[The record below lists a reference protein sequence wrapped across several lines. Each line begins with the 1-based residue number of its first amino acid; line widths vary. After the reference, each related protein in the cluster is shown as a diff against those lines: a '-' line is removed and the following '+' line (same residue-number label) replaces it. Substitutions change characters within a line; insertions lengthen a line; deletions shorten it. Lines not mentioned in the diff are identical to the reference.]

1 MGVGMSELRQRLC
14 GEREPE
20 PEPEPEEKVGSGGG
34 AKPSAVGWGCSGA
47 GPWLW
52 GLSGSP

>member
-14 GEREPE
+14 GER
-20 PEPEPEEKVGSGGG
+20 EPEPEEKVGSGGG

>member
-20 PEPEPEEKVGSGGG
+20 PEEKVGSGGG
-34 AKPSAVGWGCSGA
+34 ANTSAVGWGCSGA

-52 GLSGSP
+52 GLSGSL